1 MLQMSLVSFK
11 RSFDDSLV
19 NSRFL
24 SITFGN
30 IFDGTF
36 VVLHGIVFF
45 CFAKSKWFPQDSLG
59 FLKISFFDIFCDN
72 FWDFRE
78 VIPNYW
84 RWLKASI
91 LLKTFFLGARGISD
105 RFFVIF
111 HNSFIFFLEATRDS
125 FHVLRMAPRL
135 FKIVQHAFNS

>member
-45 CFAKSKWFPQDSLG
+45 LFRKVQVIFSRFFG
-59 FLKISFFDIFCDN
+59 ISQDIF
-72 FWDFRE
+72 FRH
-78 VIPNYW
+78 
-84 RWLKASI
+84 
-91 LLKTFFLGARGISD
+91 FF
-105 RFFVIF
+105 
-111 HNSFIFFLEATRDS
+111 
-125 FHVLRMAPRL
+125 
-135 FKIVQHAFNS
+135 

>member
-11 RSFDDSLV
+11 RSLDDSLV

-45 CFAKSKWFPQDSLG
+45 VSQSPSD
-59 FLKISFFDIFCDN
+59 FLKIL
-72 FWDFRE
+72 WDFSR
-78 VIPNYW
+78 Y
-84 RWLKASI
+84 LFS
-91 LLKTFFLGARGISD
+91 TFFLITFGIS
-105 RFFVIF
+105 V
-111 HNSFIFFLEATRDS
+111 
-125 FHVLRMAPRL
+125 RL
-135 FKIVQHAFNS
+135 FRIIEDGSRLLYFSRHFFWELVGFLIDSL